1 MNSNYLIYP
10 CVLTND
16 QFEELRF
23 TKEKLQEIL
32 DFQAIND
39 QKRVDKANYYVGQ
52 IIRDLSELVSNHN
65 SNGYRYNSYLLNM
78 LCVKLSYVHELYQII
93 NSESKGWI
101 INLLSESNYTI
112 SVILEAT
119 NNENQS
125 RND

>member
-23 TKEKLQEIL
+23 VKEKLEEVL
-32 DFQAIND
+32 NFQAIND

-52 IIRDLSELVSNHN
+52 IIRDLSEIVSNHN

-78 LCVKLSYVHELYQII
+78 ICVKLSYVHELYQII
-93 NSESKGWI
+93 ASENIGWVI
-101 INLLSESNYTI
+101 ILLSETNYQI

-119 NNENQS
+119 SNEHQS
-125 RND
+125 RNA